1 VKGIPGLCIAHFR
14 NVLLRAGHGLLGSCC
29 LCIPA
34 FAKMFRS
41 LIHSVIICL
50 ALLLP
55 AFSARAEADTL
66 VIERCRDQVNSYAA
80 AGSDSANYVAE
91 QALLGF
97 IARGDIEG
105 QAHIITILANL
116 DLEQGRY
123 EQAKIRTLFALDI
136 FRKRAMYRQVV
147 VALNFAGTVEL
158 ALNNSRRAEDYFNDA
173 LELHDTIPSDNS
185 GLMLTYMNLARV
197 YMQNNEL
204 ESAQKNYSLAEL
216 TAMRVPISDSVVSLY
231 HNIAWLYTA
240 EGRVEPALHYLEKA
254 LRAAEQAGLAEAK
267 ARSLFHL
274 GKYYEEAGDAA
285 RAVTCWNEAL
295 AIACTKNMYALQ
307 MSILLDA
314 AAIAKP
320 QYVSEYLDKA
330 MEICNK
336 LRNPVTK
343 AHLYGQMA
351 LLYERQ
357 GQYMNALYA
366 ARKQSRI
373 VDSIDRINREKEFRS
388 KNILYELERS
398 NLRVKELQQLSRK
411 NATQSTIITIF
422 SISTLVA
429 FIVMI
434 FLYDKANR
442 LNRRMA
448 QHEKELANL
457 NNMKNKLFSIIGHD
471 LRAPLAKIYTVL
483 DLYDEGVFSEEEKK
497 EIIIDLKDHTRATSD
512 TLDKMLFWGK
522 SLIKG
527 DDLKQGDFEPRP
539 VIAQNIALKRTA
551 AVDKNITITDTTPE
565 QNTIYADKS
574 HFDFIIRN
582 LLANAIKFTYQN
594 GRIDIGCNT
603 APGGDMA
610 IFYVRDTGK
619 GMSKQQLAKLFEPFH
634 TTDGTDHEKGTGI
647 GLMLCKEFAV
657 KNGGDLWAESEEG
670 QGSTFYFSLKKSN
683 ITLN

>member
-1 VKGIPGLCIAHFR
+1 
-14 NVLLRAGHGLLGSCC
+14 
-29 LCIPA
+29 
-34 FAKMFRS
+34 M
-41 LIHSVIICL
+41 IIYL

-55 AFSARAEADTL
+55 AFPALADADTL
-66 VIERCRDQVNSYAA
+66 MVERCRDQVSAYAA
-80 AGSDSANYVAE
+80 VGSDSATYVAE

-97 IARGDIEG
+97 IARGDLEG
-105 QAHIITILANL
+105 QAQIISLLANL

-136 FRKRAMYRQVV
+136 YRRRSLYRQVV
-147 VALNFAGTVEL
+147 TALNFAGTVEL
-158 ALNNSRRAEDYFNDA
+158 ALNNSRRAEEYFNDA

-197 YMQNNEL
+197 YLQNNEL
-204 ESAQKNYSLAEL
+204 ESAQKFYSLAEL
-216 TAMRVPISDSVVSLY
+216 TAMRVPVSDSVVSLY
-231 HNIAWLYTA
+231 HNIAALYTA

-254 LRAAEQAGLAEAK
+254 LQAAEQAGLPDAA
-267 ARSLFHL
+267 AHSFFLV

-285 RAVTCWNEAL
+285 RAVDYWNKAFD
-295 AIACTKNMYALQ
+295 IACSKNMYALQ
-307 MSILLDA
+307 MNILLSA

-330 MEICNK
+330 MDICNK

-343 AHLYGQMA
+343 ARLYGEMA

-366 ARKQSRI
+366 ARKQTRI

-398 NLRVKELQQLSRK
+398 NLRVKALQQLSRK
-411 NATQSTIITIF
+411 NATQSTIITLF

-429 FIVMI
+429 FVVMI
-434 FLYDKANR
+434 FQYSKANK

-448 QHEKELANL
+448 QHEKELNNL
-457 NNMKNKLFSIIGHD
+457 NNMKNQLFSIIGHD

-483 DLYDEGVFSEEEKK
+483 DLYDEDVFTEEEKK
-497 EIIIDLKDHTRATSD
+497 EIILDLKDHTKATSD
-512 TLDKMLFWGK
+512 TLDKMLYWGK
-522 SLIKG
+522 ALIKG
-527 DDLKQGDFEPRP
+527 DGLSQQAFDAKP
-539 VIAQNIALKRTA
+539 VIAQSIALKRSA
-551 AVDKNITITDTTPE
+551 AADKQITVTDTTPE
-565 QNTIYADKS
+565 QNTVYADRS

-582 LLANAIKFTYQN
+582 LLANAIKFTYQR
-594 GRIDIGCNT
+594 GRIDIGCITEQGNE
-603 APGGDMA
+603 MA

-619 GMSKQQLAKLFEPFH
+619 GMSKQQLAKLFEPFN

-670 QGSTFYFSLKKSN
+670 KGATFYFSLKKTN
-683 ITLN
+683 INLD

>member
-1 VKGIPGLCIAHFR
+1 
-14 NVLLRAGHGLLGSCC
+14 
-29 LCIPA
+29 
-34 FAKMFRS
+34 M
-41 LIHSVIICL
+41 IIYL

-55 AFSARAEADTL
+55 WHKAMAGGDTL
-66 VIERCRDQVNSYAA
+66 MIERCREQVNGYAA
-80 AGSDSANYVAE
+80 IGSDSANYIAE

-97 IARGDIEG
+97 IARGDVEG
-105 QAHIITILANL
+105 QAQIISLLANL

-136 FRKRAMYRQVV
+136 FRKRSLYRQVV

-158 ALNNSRRAEDYFNDA
+158 ALNNSRMAENYFTDA
-173 LELHDTIPSDNS
+173 LELHDTIPSDNN

-197 YMQNNEL
+197 YMKNDDL
-204 ESAQKNYSLAEL
+204 EAAQKYYSLAEL
-216 TAMRVPISDSVVSLY
+216 TAMRVPITDSVVALY
-231 HNIAWLYTA
+231 HNIAALYTA
-240 EGRVEPALHYLEKA
+240 EGRVEPALHYLEKG
-254 LRAAEQAGLAEAK
+254 LRAAEQAGLADAK
-267 ARSLFHL
+267 ARSCFLI
-274 GKYYEEAGDAA
+274 GQYYEEAGDAA
-285 RAVTCWNEAL
+285 KAVAYWNEAL

-307 MSILLDA
+307 MSILLSA
-314 AAIAKP
+314 AAIARP
-320 QYVSEYLDKA
+320 QYVSEYLDRA
-330 MEICNK
+330 MDICNK

-343 AHLYGQMA
+343 ARLYGQMA

-366 ARKQSRI
+366 ARKQTTI

-398 NLRVKELQQLSRK
+398 NIRVKELQQLSRK
-411 NATQSTIITIF
+411 NATQSTIITVF

-429 FIVMI
+429 FVVMI
-434 FLYDKANR
+434 FQYSKVNK

-497 EIIIDLKDHTRATSD
+497 EIITDLKDHTRATSD
-512 TLDKMLFWGK
+512 TLDKMLYWGK

-527 DDLKQGDFEPRP
+527 NDLKQEDFDARP
-539 VIAQNIALKRTA
+539 VIEQNIALKRSA
-551 AVDKNITITDTTPE
+551 A
-565 QNTIYADKS
+565 ADKQITVTNNTPQPATVFADRS

-582 LLANAIKFTYQN
+582 LLANAIKFTYQR
-594 GRIDIGCNT
+594 GSIDIGCTTEPDN
-603 APGGDMA
+603 DMA
-610 IFYVRDTGK
+610 VFYVRDTGK
-619 GMSKQQLAKLFEPFH
+619 GMSQQQLAKLFEPFN

-647 GLMLCKEFAV
+647 GLMLCKEFAI

-670 QGSTFYFSLKKSN
+670 KGSTFYFSLKKSN
-683 ITLN
+683 IALD